1 MLNDTKI
8 RCTSKFKNNAKIMQ
22 NWHLG
27 KFRKMDEHTT
37 VVHVVTFNTNL
48 MELRSHAQGLH

>member
-1 MLNDTKI
+1 MLNDT
-8 RCTSKFKNNAKIMQ
+8 KIMQ

-37 VVHVVTFNTNL
+37 VVHVITFNTNL

>member
-1 MLNDTKI
+1 
-8 RCTSKFKNNAKIMQ
+8 MQ

-37 VVHVVTFNTNL
+37 VVHVVTFNINL

>member
-1 MLNDTKI
+1 
-8 RCTSKFKNNAKIMQ
+8 MQ